1 MPPRTDPGGRDSRT
15 GLPPRV
21 VNDESHEQL
30 LVHVQAPGTR
40 FPGSVSG
47 TCVALPCFPRSLPLA
62 PPTPPPVAQV
72 CSPTSSL
79 LWKGLTS
86 PACSSSASTPRLPDA
101 DRSKTAQ
108 AVKQEISR
116 FSCKERSYM
125 PGSKTTQGRT
135 GTRTIAPVGVAF
147 RYAHSVGTLN

>member
-47 TCVALPCFPRSLPLA
+47 TCVALSCFPRSLPLA
-62 PPTPPPVAQV
+62 PPTPPLVAQV
-72 CSPTSSL
+72 CSPVSLL

-86 PACSSSASTPRLPDA
+86 PARASSASTPRLPDP
-101 DRSKTAQ
+101 DSSEDPPSVHQ
-108 AVKQEISR
+108 SL
-116 FSCKERSYM
+116 
-125 PGSKTTQGRT
+125 TQL
-135 GTRTIAPVGVAF
+135 ACHQLP
-147 RYAHSVGTLN
+147 Y